1 MRTAIF
7 LVLVVM
13 IVCIRMSRA
22 DEIRLVCSPIYTQPV
37 TWDCH
42 EENRYCAIFN
52 GTMTCEWSQTYS
64 VQARSVT
71 NLVSNF

>member
-1 MRTAIF
+1 MKTVIF

-13 IVCIRMSRA
+13 VVCIRMSRA

-42 EENRYCAIFN
+42 QETQFCKIDGGDVE
-52 GTMTCEWSQTYS
+52 CEWQ
-64 VQARSVT
+64 
-71 NLVSNF
+71 